1 MSIKMMMVLGLAPSD
16 AAAAAAP
23 QIPGMIP
30 LCEESSI

>member
-16 AAAAAAP
+16 AAAAP